1 MVDGGDPGRGAFARI
16 QHIVRVFNSIGWG
29 LAVVL
34 LPAVGLAVMVNALGQ
49 GSDAARAT
57 LESWRWLFFFSVG
70 LAGYAIASWGIISS
84 VLISLRIDRKAELA
98 IVLSVLG
105 PLLLVFGS
113 L

>member
-1 MVDGGDPGRGAFARI
+1 M
-16 QHIVRVFNSIGWG
+16 
-29 LAVVL
+29 
-34 LPAVGLAVMVNALGQ
+34 MNALGQ

-57 LESWRWLFFFSVG
+57 FESGRWLFFFSVG
-70 LAGYAIASWGIISS
+70 LTGYALASWGIMSS
-84 VLISLRIDRKAELA
+84 LLIRLRMDRKAELA